1 MCLCNFKSGIMYI
14 HNLAVMY
21 LSYNYLCLVY
31 LIMFTSQGFHLFDV
45 ILYKASR
52 NTLAV
57 MLFVGYFPGPI
68 KNLFSPNVLFDVF
81 LLLMQKEMY
90 YIFYYV

>member
-1 MCLCNFKSGIMYI
+1 MYV

-21 LSYNYLCLVY
+21 LSYYNLCLFN
-31 LIMFTSQGFHLFDV
+31 LIMFTLQGFNLFDV

-57 MLFVGYFPGPI
+57 ILFAGFFLGPI
-68 KNLFSPNVLFDVF
+68 KNWFSPNVLFDVF
-81 LLLMQKEMY
+81 
-90 YIFYYV
+90 FY